1 MRIAHPSPLN
11 IAILLHSKSIIFANM
26 KFFAFIMACIVL
38 ILSCTYCADGV
49 SFIKG
54 NKVKVTVIKKSN
66 PSQNNRSDNCSPFCQ
81 CNSCPGFYLSKIVT
95 SSELITLQTSI
106 EFGILHTNNLIG
118 ISLPIWQ
125 PPQLIS

>member
-1 MRIAHPSPLN
+1 MLVF
-11 IAILLHSKSIIFANM
+11 ILIKTTIFAYV
-26 KFFAFIMACIVL
+26 KFFASIMSCIVL
-38 ILSCTYCADGV
+38 ILSCTYCADGASSV
-49 SFIKG
+49 NG
-54 NKVKVTVIKKSN
+54 NKQKVEMIKKSN
-66 PSQNNRSDNCSPFCQ
+66 SSQKDQSDNCSPLCQ
-81 CNSCPGFYLSKIVT
+81 CNSCPGFYLSKIVS